1 LGGDFLRELLA
12 DIECVD
18 DDVVSGVR
26 EQLAMKITGHKTNS
40 VYRRYRIV
48 DEDELREAQE
58 HQQAFLKN
66 LATAKEGCP
75 TQNRDVIDVHTDSR
89 RCSKGS
95 FRGYDEFRAFTR
107 HASG

>member
-1 LGGDFLRELLA
+1 MGGDFLLRELLT
-12 DIECVD
+12 DVECVD

-58 HQQAFLKN
+58 QQQVQLR
-66 LATAKEGCP
+66 TG
-75 TQNRDVIDVHTDSR
+75 T
-89 RCSKGS
+89 
-95 FRGYDEFRAFTR
+95 
-107 HASG
+107 